1 MKRFYHPLTLYDLE
15 RLAEER
21 LATDYWHIVAGG
33 VGDEITLRRNREAF
47 DAIAIRPRLL
57 TDVTT
62 RDLST
67 TVLGRR
73 ISIPVMVPP
82 AGTQVWAHPDGDVA
96 TARAAC
102 AYGTV
107 MSLRAG
113 AGKTVAEVRRATT
126 GPLWY
131 GVKHYPDEVTEYLIG
146 RAMEAGVQA
155 ICITIAG
162 PGMGATRQ
170 PDVRGFSPS
179 HDAPIQSY
187 VGKWADLADRPDLAE
202 MMENLDGVSYPPLD
216 GKRLE
221 WLKGLTGL
229 PLIVKEVMTGEDALR
244 AVDHGADAVVVSNH
258 GGRTF
263 DGMQASIEVL
273 PEIAAAVG
281 DRAEVY
287 LDSGVRRGTDVLK
300 ALALGAR
307 AVMVGRP
314 VFWGL
319 AIDGEAGVRTMFQ
332 ILLSEFDTA
341 MAMCGCT
348 SVADIDERLVVLP
361 GR

>member
-21 LATDYWHIVAGG
+21 LASDYWHIVAGG

-113 AGKTVAEVRRATT
+113 AGKTVAEVRKATT

-146 RAMEAGVQA
+146 RAMEAGVEA

-162 PGMGATRQ
+162 PGMGARRE
-170 PDVRGFSPS
+170 PVRGFSPS

-273 PEIAAAVG
+273 PEIVAAVG

>member
-1 MKRFYHPLTLYDLE
+1 M
-15 RLAEER
+15 
-21 LATDYWHIVAGG
+21 
-33 VGDEITLRRNREAF
+33 
-47 DAIAIRPRLL
+47 
-57 TDVTT
+57 
-62 RDLST
+62 
-67 TVLGRR
+67 
-73 ISIPVMVPP
+73 
-82 AGTQVWAHPDGDVA
+82 
-96 TARAAC
+96 
-102 AYGTV
+102 
-107 MSLRAG
+107 
-113 AGKTVAEVRRATT
+113 
-126 GPLWY
+126 
-131 GVKHYPDEVTEYLIG
+131 
-146 RAMEAGVQA
+146 
-155 ICITIAG
+155 
-162 PGMGATRQ
+162 
-170 PDVRGFSPS
+170 RGFSPS

-307 AVMVGRP
+307 AVMIGRP

-332 ILLSEFDTA
+332 ILKSEFDKA

-348 SVADIDERLVVLP
+348 SVADIDERRVVLP
-361 GR
+361 RR

>member
-1 MKRFYHPLTLYDLE
+1 MKRFYHPLNLYDLE

-21 LATDYWHIVAGG
+21 LATDYWHVVAGG
-33 VGDEITLRRNREAF
+33 VGDEITIRRNREAF

-57 TDVTT
+57 TDVTR

-67 TVLGRR
+67 TVLGHR
-73 ISIPVMVPP
+73 ISFPVMVPP

-96 TARAAC
+96 TARACC

-113 AGKTVAEVRRATT
+113 AGKTVAEVRKATT

-307 AVMVGRP
+307 AVMIGRP

-332 ILLSEFDTA
+332 ILKSEFDKA

-348 SVADIDERLVVLP
+348 SVADIDERRVVLP
-361 GR
+361 RR

>member
-1 MKRFYHPLTLYDLE
+1 MKRFYHPLTLFDLE
-15 RLAEER
+15 RMARER
-21 LATDYWHIVAGG
+21 LAADYWDIVAGG
-33 VGDEITLRRNREAF
+33 VGGELTMRRNREAF
-47 DAIAIRPRLL
+47 DAIAVRPRFL

-67 TVLGRR
+67 TVLGHR
-73 ISIPVMVPP
+73 ISFPVMVPP

-96 TARAAC
+96 TARAAGAC
-102 AYGTV
+102 GTV
-107 MSLRAG
+107 MSVRAG
-113 AGKTVAEVRRATT
+113 AGKTVAEVRAATT

-131 GVKHYPDEVTEYLIG
+131 GIKHYPDRVTEYLLE

-155 ICITIAG
+155 VCITIAG
-162 PGMGATRQ
+162 PGMGAARR
-170 PDVRGFSPS
+170 PPVRGLSPS
-179 HDAPIQSY
+179 HAAPIRSY
-187 VGKWADLADRPDLAE
+187 VDKWADLSDRPDLHDVV
-202 MMENLDGVSYPPLD
+202 ENLEDVSYPPLT

-229 PLIVKEVMTGEDALR
+229 PLIVKEVMTAEDAAR

-273 PEIAAAVG
+273 PEVAAAVG
-281 DRAEVY
+281 HRAEVY
-287 LDSGVRRGTDVLK
+287 LDSGVRHGTDVLK

-319 AIDGEAGVRTMFQ
+319 AVDGEAGVRTMFR

-341 MAMCGCT
+341 MATCGCT
-348 SVADIDERLVVLP
+348 AVSDVDERRVALP
-361 GR
+361 R

>member
-1 MKRFYHPLTLYDLE
+1 MKRFYHPLTLFDLE
-15 RLAEER
+15 RMARER
-21 LATDYWHIVAGG
+21 LAADYWDIVAGG
-33 VGDEITLRRNREAF
+33 VGGELTMRRNREAF
-47 DAIAIRPRLL
+47 DAIAVRPRFL

-67 TVLGRR
+67 TVLGHR
-73 ISIPVMVPP
+73 ISFPVMVPP

-96 TARAAC
+96 TARAAGAC
-102 AYGTV
+102 GTV
-107 MSLRAG
+107 MSVRAG
-113 AGKTVAEVRRATT
+113 AGKTVAEVRAATT

-131 GVKHYPDEVTEYLIG
+131 GIKHYPDRVTEYLLE

-155 ICITIAG
+155 VCITIAG
-162 PGMGATRQ
+162 PGMGAARR
-170 PDVRGFSPS
+170 PPVRGLSPS
-179 HDAPIQSY
+179 HAAPIRSY
-187 VGKWADLADRPDLAE
+187 VDKWADLIDRPDLHDVVQ
-202 MMENLDGVSYPPLD
+202 NLEDVSYPPLT

-229 PLIVKEVMTGEDALR
+229 PLIVKEVMTAEDAAR

-263 DGMQASIEVL
+263 DGMQASIEAL
-273 PEIAAAVG
+273 PEVAAAVG

-319 AIDGEAGVRTMFQ
+319 AVDGEAGVLTMFR

-341 MAMCGCT
+341 MATCGCT
-348 SVADIDERLVVLP
+348 AVADVDKRRVALP
-361 GR
+361 R

>member
-1 MKRFYHPLTLYDLE
+1 MKRFYHPLNLYDLE

-21 LATDYWHIVAGG
+21 LATDYWHVVAGG
-33 VGDEITLRRNREAF
+33 VGDEITVRRNREAL

-67 TVLGRR
+67 TVLGHR
-73 ISIPVMVPP
+73 ISFPVMVPP
-82 AGTQVWAHPDGDVA
+82 AGAQVWAHPDGDVA
-96 TARAAC
+96 TARACC
-102 AYGTV
+102 AHGTV

-179 HDAPIQSY
+179 HDAPMQSY

-202 MMENLDGVSYPPLD
+202 MMEDLDGVSYPSA
-216 GKRLE
+216 GRQAAGVAE
-221 WLKGLTGL
+221 G
-229 PLIVKEVMTGEDALR
+229 AHR
-244 AVDHGADAVVVSNH
+244 AAADRQGSNDR
-258 GGRTF
+258 GGR
-263 DGMQASIEVL
+263 
-273 PEIAAAVG
+273 AARRRPRRRCRGRLQPRRAHLRRHAGV
-281 DRAEVY
+281 DRGAAR
-287 LDSGVRRGTDVLK
+287 DRRRG
-300 ALALGAR
+300 
-307 AVMVGRP
+307 
-314 VFWGL
+314 W
-319 AIDGEAGVRTMFQ
+319 
-332 ILLSEFDTA
+332 
-341 MAMCGCT
+341 
-348 SVADIDERLVVLP
+348 
-361 GR
+361 

>member
-1 MKRFYHPLTLYDLE
+1 MKRFYHPLTLFDLE
-15 RLAEER
+15 RMARER
-21 LATDYWHIVAGG
+21 LAADYWDIVAGG
-33 VGDEITLRRNREAF
+33 VGSELTMRRNREAF
-47 DAIAIRPRLL
+47 DAIAVRPRFL

-67 TVLGRR
+67 TVLGHR
-73 ISIPVMVPP
+73 ISFPVMVPP

-96 TARAAC
+96 TARAADAC
-102 AYGTV
+102 GTV
-107 MSLRAG
+107 MSVRAG
-113 AGKTVAEVRRATT
+113 AGKTVAEVRAATT

-131 GVKHYPDEVTEYLIG
+131 GIKHYPDRVTEYLLE
-146 RAMEAGVQA
+146 RAVEAGVQA
-155 ICITIAG
+155 VCITIAG
-162 PGMGATRQ
+162 PGMGAARR
-170 PDVRGFSPS
+170 PPVRGLSPS
-179 HDAPIQSY
+179 HAAPIRSY
-187 VGKWADLADRPDLAE
+187 VDKWADLSDRPDLHDVVQ
-202 MMENLDGVSYPPLD
+202 NLEDVSYPPLT

-229 PLIVKEVMTGEDALR
+229 PLIVKEVMTAEDAAR

-263 DGMQASIEVL
+263 DGMQASIEAL
-273 PEIAAAVG
+273 PEVAAAVG

-319 AIDGEAGVRTMFQ
+319 AVDGEAGVRTMFR

-341 MAMCGCT
+341 MATCGCT
-348 SVADIDERLVVLP
+348 AVADVDGRRVALP
-361 GR
+361 